1 MKLFSEN
8 KKKYSEKKKTF
19 SDYAKTK
26 WQFITTN
33 KNNNIMKKILSLVI
47 LFAIAGGAM
56 SQTQDKKYIWAN
68 DLGVHVNF
76 LSGTG
81 AFNDLLTVN
90 GKDEYNVKFMPELYF
105 SFRNG
110 TNLNRFYFGTN
121 IGLGMSV
128 DFATFNECRKK
139 KLDVLIYFDLGYKVF
154 DGESMSIDI
163 DAGAG
168 LAFSNF
174 SYNNTKLE
182 YIILDDYMNSLSFIV
197 PLSATWWYCHSGY
210 EIVGV
215 SVSYNFAFNL
225 ANLGFEDL
233 VIKPSTLG
241 VGVKFR
247 L

>member
-1 MKLFSEN
+1 
-8 KKKYSEKKKTF
+8 
-19 SDYAKTK
+19 
-26 WQFITTN
+26 
-33 KNNNIMKKILSLVI
+33 MKKFLSLLI
-47 LFAIAGGAM
+47 LFALAGGAM
-56 SQTQDKKYIWAN
+56 SQTKENKYMWAN
-68 DLGVHVNF
+68 DLGAHVNF

-81 AFNDLLTVN
+81 AFNDLLSAK
-90 GKDEYNVKFMPELYF
+90 GKDAYHVKFMPELYF

-110 TNLNRFYFGTN
+110 ANLNRFYFGTN
-121 IGLGMSV
+121 IGVGMSV
-128 DFATFNECRKK
+128 DFATFDECRKK